1 MDLSSTFPL
10 MMIMM
15 VQVTSFVVF
24 FSIDNNDDDDGLLE
38 LELHQRFRNA
48 KWGINASTG

>member
-1 MDLSSTFPL
+1 

-24 FSIDNNDDDDGLLE
+24 FSIDNNDDDDDGLLE
-38 LELHQRFRNA
+38 LELQQRFRNA